1 MVPMETDG
9 AEARGLA
16 GEVIPEGE
24 DRLLTVPNLVTLVRL
39 LCLPLFL
46 WLLFGRENYAGAAAL
61 LLALGATDWVDG
73 YVARRFN
80 QVSNFGKMFDPTVD
94 RLLMVVGIV
103 SIMVVNP
110 DIPGFMVFAWI
121 VIVREVLLSAF
132 VVTTVLMGARRMDV
146 TFVGKCGT
154 FGLMTAF
161 PAFLAAADPSFADT
175 TTRTVLLV
183 IAWGAGIPGLVL
195 ALIAF
200 AGYLPEGVRALRD
213 GRRASAGAVPPA

>member
-1 MVPMETDG
+1 MAAMDDQG
-9 AEARGLA
+9 RGARGLA

-46 WLLFGRENYAGAAAL
+46 WLLFGRENYAAAAAL
-61 LLALGATDWVDG
+61 LAALGATDWVDG
-73 YVARRFN
+73 YIARRFG

-103 SIMVVNP
+103 GIMLADL
-110 DIPGFMVFAWI
+110 DIDGFMVFAWI
-121 VIVREVLLSAF
+121 VVVREVVLSAF
-132 VVTTVLMGARRMDV
+132 VATTVLMGARRMDV

-154 FGLMTAF
+154 FGLMVAF
-161 PAFLAAADPSFADT
+161 PAFLAAADPSFAGT

-183 IAWGAGIPGLVL
+183 IAWGAGIPGLVF
-195 ALIAF
+195 ALWAF
-200 AGYLPEGVRALRD
+200 AGYLPAGMRALRE
-213 GRRASAGAVPPA
+213 GRAQRAVATGD